1 MKYLITLLLSFMV
14 FKANSQD
21 VTYYQHQPTG
31 KISTQERYDAQITLN
46 QEKLVTSGA
55 TDYYLKE
62 IDLGTINRNDSI
74 IKLYDLKFVRD
85 LAKVFER
92 ESKMPGTIVG
102 KTFNYK
108 NLIDVDK
115 QPFDV
120 ESLKG
125 KPTMINAWFVECP
138 PCVEEL
144 PALNELMERY
154 KDKVNFVSLT
164 FDTPEKVSKFLEKKD
179 FNFKH
184 IVSAGFVLQ
193 NLNIMG
199 YPDNIFLDKNNMI
212 VASFV
217 KVMNYKKDDGTMVE
231 NDVSRLEE
239 YLDYLIAQQ

>member
-1 MKYLITLLLSFMV
+1 M
-14 FKANSQD
+14 
-21 VTYYQHQPTG
+21 
-31 KISTQERYDAQITLN
+31 
-46 QEKLVTSGA
+46 
-55 TDYYLKE
+55 
-62 IDLGTINRNDSI
+62 
-74 IKLYDLKFVRD
+74 
-85 LAKVFER
+85 
-92 ESKMPGTIVG
+92 
-102 KTFNYK
+102 
-108 NLIDVDK
+108 
-115 QPFDV
+115 
-120 ESLKG
+120 KG
-125 KPTMINAWFVECP
+125 KPTMINAGFVECP
-138 PCVEEL
+138 PCVDEL